1 VSASFVAQL
10 RSTRRPIIL
19 AEPGPGTITIRVE
32 VAELWD
38 AVRVLARSDTR
49 VAELK
54 RRVLAELFPKNQ
66 YPDEFMLK
74 FRGWEILDDQGTL
87 ADCGVGDGAI
97 LLLGYRRR
105 RAVR

>member
-10 RSTRRPIIL
+10 RSTRRPIVL

-38 AVRVLARSDTR
+38 TVRVIARPDAR

-54 RRVLAELFPKNQ
+54 RRVLAELFPNHE
-66 YPDEFMLK
+66 YPDEFVLK
-74 FRGWEILDDQGTL
+74 FRGWEILDEHGTL
-87 ADCGVGDGAI
+87 TDCGVGDGAI
-97 LLLGYRRR
+97 LLLGFRRR
-105 RAVR
+105 RPVR